1 MNDLNSLTQNSH
13 FDEILKVDGKIKPIW
28 ILLVDGGPDEN
39 PRHMK
44 NIYQYCR
51 MFRAFDLDYL
61 SIRTH
66 APGQSAYNPV
76 ERSMSTLSQKL
87 AGITLPI
94 NKFGSHLNSQGQVV
108 DSELAMK
115 NFRYAGEILCTLWE
129 RDPIFGKPVTT
140 QYIDHKNTPFN
151 DVIFPG
157 SEKESNNESNVPWRW
172 LENHTKMC
180 TYSLDIKK
188 CEDRSCCLPNRHE
201 EAAILLAENNGFL
214 PPVTKGKDGH
224 FLNPLHIL
232 EYCDKLKIPG
242 YDAHCPSIS
251 SSTYSRLCCSECN
264 VYFPTLSIVAQ
275 HKKNQHP
282 KRRGR
287 PAKQKKVFTNSVDDF
302 SVPAWD
308 VQVLIINDREVQ
320 SEGE

>member
-44 NIYQYCR
+44 NIYQYCK
-51 MFRAFDLDYL
+51 MFHAFDLDYL

-66 APGQSAYNPV
+66 APGQLAYNPV

-115 NFRYAGEILCTLWE
+115 NFRYAGEVLCTLWE
-129 RDPIFGKPVTT
+129 RDLIFGKPVIT
-140 QYIDHKNTPFN
+140 QYIDHKNTSFN

-214 PPVTKGKDGH
+214 PPVTKGKDRH

-232 EYCDKLKIPG
+232 EYCDKLKIPR
-242 YDAHCPSIS
+242 YNAHCHFIS
-251 SSTYSRLCCSECN
+251 SSTYSYLCCSECN

-287 PAKQKKVFTNSVDDF
+287 PAKQKKVFTNSVDNF
-302 SVPAWD
+302 LVPA
-308 VQVLIINDREVQ
+308 
-320 SEGE
+320 

>member
-1 MNDLNSLTQNSH
+1 
-13 FDEILKVDGKIKPIW
+13 
-28 ILLVDGGPDEN
+28 
-39 PRHMK
+39 
-44 NIYQYCR
+44 
-51 MFRAFDLDYL
+51 
-61 SIRTH
+61 
-66 APGQSAYNPV
+66 
-76 ERSMSTLSQKL
+76 MSTLSQKL

-94 NKFGSHLNSQGQVV
+94 DKFGSHLNSQGQVV
-108 DSELAMK
+108 DSELAMR
-115 NFRYAGEILCTLWE
+115 NFRYAGEALCTLWK
-129 RDPIFGKPVTT
+129 RDPIFGKPVIT
-140 QYIDHKNTPFN
+140 QYIDQKKPPFD

-157 SEKESNNESNVPWRW
+157 SEKESNNESNIPWQW

-180 TYSLDIKK
+180 QYSLDIKK

-201 EAAILLAENNGFL
+201 EAAILLAENGGFL

-251 SSTYSRLCCSECN
+251 SSTYNRLCCSECN
-264 VYFPTLSIVAQ
+264 VYFPTLSIVTQ
-275 HKKNQHP
+275 HKKSQHP

-287 PAKQKKVFTNSVDDF
+287 PAKQKKTVTNSIDDF